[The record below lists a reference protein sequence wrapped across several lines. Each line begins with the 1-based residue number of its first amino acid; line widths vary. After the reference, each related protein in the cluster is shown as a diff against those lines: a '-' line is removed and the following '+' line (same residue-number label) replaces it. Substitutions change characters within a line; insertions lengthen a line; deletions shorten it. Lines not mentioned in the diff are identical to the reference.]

1 MHLFRDHLCER
12 PPPPPPVEPEAAH
25 SLVETEVT
33 PEVLSKD
40 SLVEQSEEPMS
51 PISPVTSPDSEAG
64 HLSNHVRKWSKGG
77 FVNFLLGRQSK
88 DTGDQSNKLKKR
100 FSNKLKMHRTR
111 SITRRSGELGRLM
124 SFSPTLPSFRLPGA
138 LPGALPFYDDW
149 EMVAPDTSVVVDMV
163 KKEEEHVSELA
174 TAPTTPTLAVPSE
187 ALTGATPAAPLD
199 PNERFLRVIE
209 RMDKAI
215 LSVSPDVK
223 YPPPALLLQLRQE
236 EKSFQQNE
244 LARVRGRPLLGRVR
258 SFQDTLPKSAALP
271 LSAHSTT
278 TTDGLPSSS
287 SSPALANA
295 ALSPPIAHKRI
306 SIDTRTGLGSLLAGN
321 NSLVSLSP

>member
-1 MHLFRDHLCER
+1 
-12 PPPPPPVEPEAAH
+12 
-25 SLVETEVT
+25 
-33 PEVLSKD
+33 
-40 SLVEQSEEPMS
+40 
-51 PISPVTSPDSEAG
+51 
-64 HLSNHVRKWSKGG
+64 
-77 FVNFLLGRQSK
+77 
-88 DTGDQSNKLKKR
+88 
-100 FSNKLKMHRTR
+100 MHRTR